1 MGSPKLLRLFNNLF
15 ALPTP
20 LETISFRLFCYWDA
34 IMLRDKLNDALKDA
48 MRARDMGAV
57 GAIRLILAKLKEV
70 DIAARTEENREGV
83 ADDKILSMMQGMIK
97 QRNESIQLYE
107 KGNRQDLADNEKAE
121 IAVIERFL
129 RQQRDDSAV
138 QAAVKDA
145 IASSGAKSIK
155 DMGGVM
161 AALKAK
167 YAGQMD
173 FAKASAV
180 VKKTLSG

>member
-1 MGSPKLLRLFNNLF
+1 
-15 ALPTP
+15 
-20 LETISFRLFCYWDA
+20 
-34 IMLRDKLNDALKDA
+34 MLRDKLNEALKDA
-48 MRARDMGAV
+48 MRARDMGSV
-57 GAIRLILAKLKEV
+57 GTIRLILAKLKEV
-70 DIAARTEENREGV
+70 DIASRTEANREGV

-97 QRNESIQLYE
+97 QRNESISLYD
-107 KGNRQDLADNEKAE
+107 KGGRQDLVDKEKAE

-129 RQQRDDSAV
+129 PQQMDEAAV
-138 QAAVKDA
+138 QAAVTDA
-145 IASSGAKSIK
+145 IAASGAKSIK

-180 VKKTLSG
+180 VKKTLAG

>member
-1 MGSPKLLRLFNNLF
+1 
-15 ALPTP
+15 
-20 LETISFRLFCYWDA
+20 
-34 IMLRDKLNDALKDA
+34 MLREKLNEAMKEA
-48 MRARDMGAV
+48 MRARDQAALGT
-57 GAIRLILAKLKEV
+57 IRLILAKLKDT
-70 DIAARTEENREGV
+70 DIASRTEASREGV

-97 QRNESIQLYE
+97 QRNESIVLYE
-107 KGNRQDLADNEKAE
+107 KGNRADLADKEKAE
-121 IAVIERFL
+121 IGVIERFL
-129 RQQRDDSAV
+129 PQQMDEAAV
-138 QAAVKDA
+138 EAAVKEV
-145 IASSGAKSIK
+145 ITTSGAKSIK

>member
-1 MGSPKLLRLFNNLF
+1 
-15 ALPTP
+15 
-20 LETISFRLFCYWDA
+20 
-34 IMLRDKLNDALKDA
+34 MLRDQLNEALKEA

-57 GAIRLILAKLKEV
+57 GTIRLILAKLKEV
-70 DIAARTEENREGV
+70 DIAQRTEANREGV
-83 ADDKILSMMQGMIK
+83 GDDRILSMLQGMIK

-107 KGNRQDLADNEKAE
+107 KGNRADLADKEKAE
-121 IAVIERFL
+121 IVVIQRFL
-129 RQQRDDSAV
+129 PKQMDEAAV
-138 QAAVKDA
+138 EAAVKDA
-145 IASSGAKSIK
+145 VMAAGATSIK

-180 VKKTLSG
+180 VKKVLAG